1 MVHVTSSSVLY
12 EPVVPAS
19 AQISF
24 GSRGTA
30 GVAAVVVVVVVALV
44 VAVVGTVVVETVVGP
59 SAGHPGGITVEQ
71 NFASGSKNCPAE
83 QLLSRPFN
91 GSP

>member
-30 GVAAVVVVVVVALV
+30 GVAAVVVVVVVV
-44 VAVVGTVVVETVVGP
+44 VVVGTVVVETVVGP